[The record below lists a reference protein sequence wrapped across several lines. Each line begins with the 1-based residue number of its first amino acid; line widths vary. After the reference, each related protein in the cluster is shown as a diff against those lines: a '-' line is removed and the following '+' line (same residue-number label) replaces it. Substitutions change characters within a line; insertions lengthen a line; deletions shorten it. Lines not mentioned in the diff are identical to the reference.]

1 MSREGRTVDF
11 RDIKRAAE
19 QQGWTVRQTNKGHWQ
34 FLAPAPSK
42 AIVVSGG
49 TPSDRRAI
57 HNLLSGLKREG
68 FIWPWPPP
76 KGQE

>member
-1 MSREGRTVDF
+1 M
-11 RDIKRAAE
+11 
-19 QQGWTVRQTNKGHWQ
+19 RQTNKGHWQ